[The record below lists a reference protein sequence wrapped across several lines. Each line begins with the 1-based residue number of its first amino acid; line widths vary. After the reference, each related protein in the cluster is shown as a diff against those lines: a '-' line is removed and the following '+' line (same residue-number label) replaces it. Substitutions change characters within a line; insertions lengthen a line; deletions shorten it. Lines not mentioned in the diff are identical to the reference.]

1 MRVRAGPRCPWL
13 WRLFDFF
20 ETGADNK
27 AAAKALRVSVRSVER
42 WRAAWES
49 EGEQGLYSKG
59 PASLTKLSP
68 AQCRRG
74 LWGRGSPSMTSAEA
88 T

>member
-1 MRVRAGPRCPWL
+1 MRVRARLRCPLL
-13 WRLFDFF
+13 WRLFDYF

-27 AAAKALRVSVRSVER
+27 VAAKALRVSVRSVER
-42 WRAAWES
+42 WRVAWAS
-49 EGEQGLYSKG
+49 EGEQSLYSKG
-59 PASLTKLSP
+59 PASLTKLRP

-74 LWGRGSPSMTSAEA
+74 LGGRGSPSMTSAEA

>member
-1 MRVRAGPRCPWL
+1 ML

-74 LWGRGSPSMTSAEA
+74 LGGGRGSPSMTSAEA